1 MLTIAGS
8 QKTMTDFRDNVPLSL
23 YIHIPWCKQKCPY
36 CDFNSHAVTNGVPEQ
51 EYIRAL
57 IADLEYD
64 LPLIWG
70 RRIIAIFIGGGTP
83 SLFSPESIA
92 ILMSELRARLNFA
105 PDIEITLEANPGSV
119 DTQKFAEFR
128 EIGVNRLSIGVQSFN
143 DTFLHE
149 LGRIHGRQ
157 EAISAAESAH
167 DAGFENYNLD
177 LMYGLPGQSID
188 QAMDDL
194 QTAIALCPMHISFYQ
209 LTIEPNTR
217 FYLQPPNDLP
227 EDDILWA
234 MQEQGV
240 SLLKT
245 HGYKQYEVSA
255 YAKTGKQCQHNL
267 NYWQFGDYM
276 GIGAGAHAKITN
288 VEKQTIQRLA
298 KTKLPK
304 RYMATAGTCKA
315 VTSHNYLKTD
325 DVLFEFMMNALRLTE
340 GFSRHLFPKNTGLS
354 LALLQD
360 TLDDAKHQGMLELTA
375 DKIVPTKG
383 GSRFLND
390 LVSMFLPN

>member
-1 MLTIAGS
+1 
-8 QKTMTDFRDNVPLSL
+8 MTDFRDNVPISL
-23 YIHIPWCKQKCPY
+23 YIHIPWCEKKCPY
-36 CDFNSHAVTNGVPEQ
+36 CDFNSHAVINGLPEK

-70 RRIIAIFIGGGTP
+70 RKIIAIFIGGGTP

-92 ILMSELRARLNFA
+92 LLMSELRARLNFA

-119 DTQKFAEFR
+119 DTNKFAEFR
-128 EIGVNRLSIGVQSFN
+128 NIGINRLSIGVQSFN
-143 DTFLHE
+143 DGFLRK

-167 DAGFENYNLD
+167 DAGFDNYNLD
-177 LMYGLPGQSID
+177 LMYGLPDQSID
-188 QAMDDL
+188 QAMEDL
-194 QTAIALCPMHISFYQ
+194 QTAITLSPKHISYYQ

-217 FYLQPPNDLP
+217 FYLQPPEGLP
-227 EDDILWA
+227 EDDVLWS

-240 SLLKT
+240 SLLRA
-245 HGYKQYEVSA
+245 HDYDQYEVSA
-255 YAKTGKQCQHNL
+255 YAKAGKQCRHNL

-288 VEKQTIQRLA
+288 VAKQSIQRLS

-304 RYMATAGTCKA
+304 RYMATAGTSKA
-315 VTSHNYLKTD
+315 ITSHYFLKSD
-325 DVLFEFMMNALRLTE
+325 DVLFEFMMNALRLTQ
-340 GFSRHLFPKNTGLS
+340 GFPRDLFPKNTGLT
-354 LALLQD
+354 LTLLQD
-360 TLDDAKHQGMLELTA
+360 ILDDAKQKDLLDVTTE
-375 DKIVPTKG
+375 KIVPTKG